1 MPRRS
6 SQSLALTLDEAR
18 GLMLAAQDLF
28 DPPVPSPGIEDVAR
42 LIDRLGVVQIDTISV
57 IARSQYLV
65 LWSRLG
71 PYDPKLLDALL
82 YPRRAIFEYWSHAA
96 SIVPISDY
104 RYYRPDMLRARDD
117 HPYDGVRDW
126 LSNGHDA
133 LRDTLAAVRERGPL
147 ASSDFEAAEGAVRAS
162 PWDWYGPKESRRALE
177 VLWNAGELMI
187 HSRRAGQKLYDVRER
202 VLAEARQSN
211 AALDGAIPSDDA
223 LPAPA
228 EQVRHFARRTTRALG
243 VVTPAWLWDY
253 FRLRP
258 RLKYLRMSKTGKIG
272 NAPRSLVTAKRGK
285 NGNAIHPS
293 PPGGGGAPH
302 WGLAR
307 GEVQS
312 AAYPGVGSPAGSSAI
327 ATATARAGRPAPSAL
342 AYAVLDEQVRE
353 GLLLPATIAGVQG
366 PAYIA
371 AERLP
376 DLERL
381 RAGDLPACTTLLS
394 PFDSLIWDRVRARA
408 LFDYEVSFEAYVL
421 PEKRRYGYYCLA
433 ILHQGRLVGRVDA
446 KADRQAKTLLARALY
461 LEPGVT
467 ADDALLSGLAA
478 ALLDLARFLGLL
490 AVRLGASDP
499 PDLAPA
505 LLERLS
511 G

>member
-6 SQSLALTLDEAR
+6 KPFALTLDEAR
-18 GLMLAAQDLF
+18 GLMLAAQRLF
-28 DPPVPSPGIEDVAR
+28 DPPAPSPAIEDVAR
-42 LIDRLGVVQIDTISV
+42 LIDHLGVVQIDTISV

-96 SIVPISDY
+96 SIVPMADY

-202 VLAEARQSN
+202 VLAEAR
-211 AALDGAIPSDDA
+211 AANPGLDGAVPLDNT
-223 LPAPA
+223 LPTPA
-228 EQVRHFARRTTRALG
+228 EQVRHFARRTAHALG

-253 FRLRP
+253 FRLRS

-272 NAPRSLVTAKRGK
+272 NAPRSLTIAKRGK
-285 NGNAIHPS
+285 NGNIPRSLGSA
-293 PPGGGGAPH
+293 
-302 WGLAR
+302 
-307 GEVQS
+307 S
-312 AAYPGVGSPAGSSAI
+312 AAAESPKRDFAAAGPSGAN
-327 ATATARAGRPAPSAL
+327 AFAGRPNPAAL
-342 AYAVLDEQVRE
+342 ATAVLDEQVRE
-353 GLLLPATIAGVQG
+353 GFLLPATIASVQG
-366 PAYIA
+366 PAYVA

-381 RAGDLPACTTLLS
+381 RAGDLPARTTLLS
-394 PFDSLIWDRVRARA
+394 PFDSLIWDRLRTRA

-461 LEPGVT
+461 LEPGV
-467 ADDALLSGLAA
+467 AVDDALLSGLAA
-478 ALLDLARFLGLL
+478 ALFDLARFLGLL
-490 AVRLGASDP
+490 AVRLGTSDP
-499 PDLAPA
+499 PTLAAA
-505 LLERLS
+505 LLERLD